1 MWKGWWA
8 GSGPDGGFASEANVL
23 PGGTPPLGTLPLKV
37 KYLVSSGMLMVMRR
51 VWRKMSR
58 REGDGSWYCCTRSGV
73 GTVMMYSW
81 LMDCRLCGLILK
93 NALEEE
99 KSRGVGEIHIY
110 TRARRRVTANA
121 ALQTTGQTQ
130 ANPLTHALIYHWV
143 EGFCEL
149 P

>member
-1 MWKGWWA
+1 M
-8 GSGPDGGFASEANVL
+8 E
-23 PGGTPPLGTLPLKV
+23 
-37 KYLVSSGMLMVMRR
+37 VSR
-51 VWRKMSR
+51 
-58 REGDGSWYCCTRSGV
+58 YCCTRSGV

-81 LMDCRLCGLILK
+81 LMDRRLCGLILRS
-93 NALEEE
+93 ALEEEE
-99 KSRGVGEIHIY
+99 KSRGVEEIDIY

-121 ALQTTGQTQ
+121 VLQTIGQAQ